1 MTPADLRIRREAL
14 HLTQAQLAEALKV
27 RQHHLSRWET
37 GAVPIT
43 AIRAAWLDQ
52 ELSRLEVRPRQPP
65 VSSAP

>member
-1 MTPADLRIRREAL
+1 MTPDELRERREAL
-14 HLTQAQLAEALKV
+14 HLTQAQLAEAISV

-52 ELSRLEVRPRQPP
+52 ELRRLEHQRDG
-65 VSSAP
+65 